1 MILVP
6 LKLFSKMSRQY
17 KNIKKNMNNRI
28 SIFWPKDHE
37 FDFLSLFLLNLKR
50 VPPLFRKL
58 QLIRSKKRENT
69 RLPLHR
75 LPVPK

>member
-6 LKLFSKMSRQY
+6 LKLFSKIPRQY

-50 VPPLFRKL
+50 VLPLFRKL

-69 RLPLHR
+69 RLPLHH